1 MFRSVGGSRSLRF
14 GALAVSAAVFIVTVG
29 SDSADARGRHHRAK
43 HASAPK
49 HHRTLQASRSSYEPP
64 YAAIVVDANSGRIL
78 HASNPDSERHPASI
92 TKIMTLY
99 LLFEQLETGKLR
111 LDSELEVSA
120 HAASQAPSKLGLRP
134 GQTIT
139 VEDAIKAVVTK
150 SANDI
155 AVTIAEAI
163 GGTEA
168 DFATLM
174 TRKARTLG
182 MSHTNYANASGLPN
196 DDQITT
202 ARDQALLG
210 RAIQDR
216 FPRYY
221 RYFSTLS
228 FAYKGHAIRNHN
240 HLLGNVPGVDGI
252 KTGFIRASGFNLVAS
267 VRRSN
272 RHLVAVVMGGSSAG
286 SRDARMRSLIEE
298 YIAQCAT
305 ERTAPRIQEPGAAV
319 AQMPAQA
326 KPQVLRAEPAAE
338 QNRYETASA
347 ASEPVVS
354 ARLAQV
360 TNQVTNHVTNQVA
373 TPSTTQAIE
382 PRQQVAE
389 PAHFAERMQ
398 AVDQPRAGS
407 TAPIKAI
414 RVKTLAVRA
423 ANTPQ
428 NAAMAALAGAAATA
442 PAALHAA
449 PVNTYQTASAVSAPA
464 PIRTA
469 AASETAPQSIP
480 ASAKA
485 RGGWVI
491 QIGAFPD
498 EAEAREHLQSAQS
511 MAKSILG
518 HADAFT
524 ERVTKGRET
533 LYRARFAG
541 LDEDGAD
548 AACRHFK
555 RNKIACFAMKN

>member
-1 MFRSVGGSRSLRF
+1 MFRSVGGSRGLRF
-14 GALAVSAAVFIVTVG
+14 GALAVSAAVLIVTVG
-29 SDSADARGRHHRAK
+29 SDTADARGRHHRAK
-43 HASAPK
+43 HASSPK

-78 HASNPDSERHPASI
+78 HASNPDNQRHPASI

-99 LLFEQLETGKLR
+99 LLFEQLEAGKLR

-174 TRKARTLG
+174 TRKARALG

-267 VRRSN
+267 VRRGN

-298 YIAQCAT
+298 YIALCAT
-305 ERTAPRIQEPGAAV
+305 ERTAPRIQEGGAAV

-326 KPQVLRAEPAAE
+326 RPQVVRSEPPAE
-338 QNRYETASA
+338 QHRYETASA
-347 ASEPVVS
+347 TSEPVVS
-354 ARLAQV
+354 ARLAHIS
-360 TNQVTNHVTNQVA
+360 NHVTNQAA

-389 PAHFAERMQ
+389 PVHFAERMQ
-398 AVDQPRAGS
+398 PADQPRPGS

-449 PVNTYQTASAVSAPA
+449 PVNTYQTASATSTPA

-469 AASETAPQSIP
+469 AAAETAPQSIP
-480 ASAKA
+480 TSAKT

-498 EAEAREHLQSAQS
+498 ETEARERLQSAQS

-541 LDEDGAD
+541 LDEDSAD

>member
-1 MFRSVGGSRSLRF
+1 MFRSVGGSRALRF
-14 GALAVSAAVFIVTVG
+14 GALAVSAAFLVVTVG

-49 HHRTLQASRSSYEPP
+49 HHRTLKASRSSYEPP

-78 HASNPDSERHPASI
+78 HASNPDNERHPASI

-99 LLFEQLETGKLR
+99 LLFEQLEAGKLR
-111 LDSELEVSA
+111 LDSELEISA

-174 TRKARTLG
+174 TRKARSLG

-267 VRRSN
+267 VRRGN

-298 YIAQCAT
+298 YIALCAT
-305 ERTAPRIQEPGAAV
+305 ERTAPRIQEGGAAV
-319 AQMPAQA
+319 AQMPAPA
-326 KPQVLRAEPAAE
+326 KPQVVRTEPAAE
-338 QNRYETASA
+338 QHRYETASA

-354 ARLAQV
+354 ARLA
-360 TNQVTNHVTNQVA
+360 HVA
-373 TPSTTQAIE
+373 PPATTQALE
-382 PRQQVAE
+382 PRQQVGE
-389 PAHFAERMQ
+389 PIRFAERMQ
-398 AVDQPRAGS
+398 PVDQPRPGS
-407 TAPIKAI
+407 NAPIKAI

-428 NAAMAALAGAAATA
+428 SAAMAALAGAAATA

-449 PVNTYQTASAVSAPA
+449 PVNTYQTASATSTPA

-469 AASETAPQSIP
+469 AAAETAPQNIP
-480 ASAKA
+480 TSAKA

-498 EAEAREHLQSAQS
+498 ETEARERLQSAQS
-511 MAKSILG
+511 MAKTILG

-541 LDEDGAD
+541 LDEDSAD